1 MLNEINQDENIINYY
16 QRISGLGAICIFV
29 ITFLDIYLTLTAK
42 STNTWV
48 QWFPT
53 IGKAFFSVYVLV
65 LINEACKQ
73 IIYDPRKE
81 KEHSI
86 QSNNSIISISAIADI
101 PYYSGFF
108 LTLVIVACSIFHFSY
123 LDSISS
129 QAAPAKL
136 IMDFG
141 IGMFV
146 TGLAIY
152 FRQILVARTDT
163 QILDPDDWQNKIN
176 RHTQKILNTIT
187 DAQEKIEE
195 TTLSTNDQIRRSQ
208 EGVAVVNDELF
219 KALTKASQNNTEMLV
234 ALIKNAE
241 ERITNNLITSF
252 DQVQSQINVFTNE
265 TSSIQAKL
273 STSAQNLVDA
283 FVKAESKISAEIEKI
298 DLASPFQSLA
308 ESIDQMDPPLQAIMS
323 KLNEISITLSETG
336 ELYGSHKVLASDLLS
351 GISSSLTQIND
362 AQLHTTTS
370 LYTLKSD
377 LDVLTHSVSNLTSSI
392 DTTSHSARSFNSV
405 IENLATEVDTMVT
418 KISTSSDALKDQTSL
433 TQTSLSNLSVSL
445 ESLSLKSADSA
456 SRLYALNEEYKS
468 FEETLAEGKY
478 LLRDENTELVRII
491 TNSKTQVDSVVS
503 ASQQTVRSYEALH
516 RELFDNTNRLAGL
529 LKELLRNI
537 ENAQRNQK

>member
-1 MLNEINQDENIINYY
+1 MLNEINQDENIIDYY
-16 QRISGLGAICIFV
+16 QRISAWGAFCIVAITGLD
-29 ITFLDIYLTLTAK
+29 TYLTKTPK
-42 STNTWV
+42 YTNTWL
-48 QWFPT
+48 WILT
-53 IGKAFFSVYVLV
+53 IIKVGLPVNVLV
-65 LINEACKQ
+65 SINKACKQ
-73 IIYDPRKE
+73 IIDDPLKE
-81 KEHSI
+81 KEHST
-86 QSNNSIISISAIADI
+86 QSNNSITSISAIADI

-108 LTLVIVACSIFHFSY
+108 LTLVIIACSIFNFAFLS
-123 LDSISS
+123 LTTTKI
-129 QAAPAKL
+129 APVKL
-136 IMDFG
+136 IVDFG
-141 IGMFV
+141 IGMLV
-146 TGLAIY
+146 TGLAII

-163 QILDPDDWQNKIN
+163 QIVDPDDWQNKIN
-176 RHTQKILNTIT
+176 RHTQKILNTIS
-187 DAQEKIEE
+187 DAQKKIEE

-219 KALTKASQNNTEMLV
+219 KAFTKASQNNTEMLV

-241 ERITNNLITSF
+241 ERITNNLVSSF
-252 DQVQSQINVFTNE
+252 DQVQSQINAFTNE

-283 FVKAESKISAEIEKI
+283 FVKAENKISAEIEKI

-308 ESIDQMDPPLQAIMS
+308 ESIDQMGPPLEAIMS
-323 KLNEISITLSETG
+323 KLNGINITLNETG
-336 ELYGSHKVLASDLLS
+336 ELYGSHKVVASELLS
-351 GISSSLTQIND
+351 GITSSLSQIND
-362 AQLHTTTS
+362 AQIHTTTS

-392 DTTSHSARSFNSV
+392 DTTSHSAGSFNSA
-405 IENLATEVDTMVT
+405 IENLATEVDTMIK
-418 KISTSSDALKDQTSL
+418 KISTSSEAFKDQTSL
-433 TQTSLSNLSVSL
+433 TQISLSNLSMSL
-445 ESLSLKSADSA
+445 ESLSLKSEDSA

-468 FEETLAEGKY
+468 FEETLTEGKS
-478 LLRDENTELVRII
+478 LLKDQNTELVRII